1 MHQAQTT
8 TFHLKRFKE
17 RKTCKSCLE
26 SSVSK
31 RFKAKWF
38 KVVRMLAHIIMRRW
52 ICGRPHGGAGGDCSE
67 AVESERLRH
76 HFPSL
81 CQEIQSQG
89 FQCKLTQC
97 DVLMLKKRWQGMHT
111 QKYLWPYRIIR
122 YFFLKQPSCA
132 RAWHQHATFARQVQ
146 EHPALVLMSTQ
157 CRNMDGSISNKD
169 SHVFA
174 GEQALGLKTSTP
186 SQLCWKQTGN
196 SWNWIGWRQRS
207 QGPPQWLLVT
217 TI

>member
-8 TFHLKRFKE
+8 TFHSKRFKE
-17 RKTCKSCLE
+17 CKTCKSCLE

-38 KVVRMLAHIIMRRW
+38 KVVRMLAHIIMRRR

-67 AVESERLRH
+67 VVESERLRH

-97 DVLMLKKRWQGMHT
+97 DVLMFKKSDKACTLKNTCDLTG
-111 QKYLWPYRIIR
+111 
-122 YFFLKQPSCA
+122 SA
-132 RAWHQHATFARQVQ
+132 GTF
-146 EHPALVLMSTQ
+146 S
-157 CRNMDGSISNKD
+157 SS
-169 SHVFA
+169 S
-174 GEQALGLKTSTP
+174 
-186 SQLCWKQTGN
+186 
-196 SWNWIGWRQRS
+196 
-207 QGPPQWLLVT
+207 LLVQGHGINT
-217 TI
+217 LHLRGRYKSIQL